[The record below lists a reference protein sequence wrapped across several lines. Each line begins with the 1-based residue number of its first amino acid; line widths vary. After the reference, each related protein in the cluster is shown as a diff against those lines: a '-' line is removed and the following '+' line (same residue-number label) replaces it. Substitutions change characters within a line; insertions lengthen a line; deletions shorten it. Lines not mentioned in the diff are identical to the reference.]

1 MKLLLLADFPDGLAE
16 ELLAELKEEYPD
28 VREAT
33 PSDVGELTQS
43 VSWTWSSDELEGES
57 PVKVVLDRTQFG
69 FRVVMPQWTRPD
81 GTPHSPCLVDLFE
94 HANDVFA
101 PVQFIFDR
109 DNDGET
115 RVKTL
120 VYEDG
125 DVEVA
130 GRHDMDYLT
139 EMPFPKPG
147 ERFNAYGIGGNDH
160 LLFFSDP
167 EE

>member
-1 MKLLLLADFPDGLAE
+1 MKLLLLADFPDGLAADLLR
-16 ELLAELKEEYPD
+16 ELQDEYPD
-28 VREAT
+28 VRPAT
-33 PSDVGELTQS
+33 PADVGELSDSIT
-43 VSWTWSSDELEGES
+43 WTWSSDELQGES
-57 PVKVVLDRTQFG
+57 PVKVALDRTQFG

-81 GTPHSPCLVDLFE
+81 GIPYSPCLVDLFE

-125 DVEVA
+125 DVEVV
-130 GRHDMDYLT
+130 GRGDLGYLT
-139 EMPFPKPG
+139 ESDFPRPG
-147 ERFNAYGIGGNDH
+147 ERHCAYGIGAGDH
-160 LLFFSDP
+160 LLFAHD
-167 EE
+167 EAD